1 MPYAQTWVND
11 PALTS
16 SKIDSDEPDRRART
30 KLEVIEP
37 DHEARFAMSIE

>member
-16 SKIDSDEPDRRART
+16 SKIDTDEPDRRALS
-30 KLEVIEP
+30 KLEVIGLI
-37 DHEARFAMSIE
+37 AKLVLLYR